1 VAGGAPVPRPAPV
14 RVAAALG
21 VALAGYTLVYSLLL
35 FTGVSIAVGYAVAG
49 ALYLAISG
57 LTAGGVVRALTGR
70 GGGLLVAGG
79 AVFTLL
85 TAVGLV
91 GALLGGSGIGVWPLV
106 LVAAGLAVA
115 VLPTRPA
122 SRAFFATARDRG

>member
-1 VAGGAPVPRPAPV
+1 MADGASVPRPVPV
-14 RVAAALG
+14 RVAALLG
-21 VALAGYTLVYSLLL
+21 LVLAAYTLVYSLLL

-91 GALLGGSGIGVWPLV
+91 GALLGGGIGVWPLV

>member
-1 VAGGAPVPRPAPV
+1 MADGASLPRPVPV
-14 RVAAALG
+14 RVAALLG
-21 VALAGYTLVYSLLL
+21 LVLAAYTLVYSLLL

-49 ALYLAISG
+49 AVYLTISG

-79 AVFTLL
+79 VAFTLL
-85 TAVGLV
+85 TALGLV
-91 GALLGGSGIGVWPLV
+91 GALLGRGGAGVWPLV
-106 LVAAGLAVA
+106 LIALGLAVA

>member
-1 VAGGAPVPRPAPV
+1 MAGGASVPRPAPV

-21 VALAGYTLVYSLLL
+21 LALAAYTLVYSLLL
-35 FTGVSIAVGYAVAG
+35 FTGASIAVGYAVAG

-70 GGGLLVAGG
+70 GGGMLVAGG
-79 AVFTLL
+79 AAFALL
-85 TAVGLV
+85 TVVGLA
-91 GALLGGSGIGVWPLV
+91 GALLGGSGIGALPLV
-106 LVAAGLAVA
+106 LVAVGLAVA

-122 SRAFFATARDRG
+122 SRAFFATARDRR